1 LQFRES
7 TPVAFELLARMDLSV
22 MDLSVMDLSVQY
34 TDAARAQTPTG

>member
-1 LQFRES
+1 
-7 TPVAFELLARMDLSV
+7 LLARMDLSV

>member
-1 LQFRES
+1 MDLS
-7 TPVAFELLARMDLSV
+7 VMDLSV